1 MLDVVAMLAVVAVV
15 GGYAVRA
22 DFATYSVFTVG
33 VFKRLDRA
41 AADGGQ
47 ECVKCESEVQSGERR
62 RYYKEIVV
70 AGMPTVRYAVGD
82 SYYCG
87 DHSSFEFRQGEG
99 SGDVRRL
106 SDTLTEALVQF
117 AAWVVDSDRVGVE
130 VPDSEFADYDGNI
143 TSDVQAAAGLLPMA
157 VMVLT
162 AAVLVNLFTFGE

>member
-1 MLDVVAMLAVVAVV
+1 MLDVAAMLAVVAVV
-15 GGYAVRA
+15 GGYVVRA

-47 ECVKCESEVQSGERR
+47 ECVECESEFQSGERR

-70 AGMPTVRYAVGD
+70 AGMPTVRYAVGE

-87 DHSSFEFRQGEG
+87 DHTSFEFRQGEG

-106 SDTLTEALVQF
+106 SDTLTEAGVQF
-117 AAWVVDSDRVGVE
+117 AVWFFDGEWDVAGQ
-130 VPDSEFADYDGNI
+130 DSEFADYDGNI